1 MLQKTEVQ
9 LRANLALSPLPE
21 GNIIAKL
28 SQNSQTKEHKLV
40 YMLGALNKEKLQ
52 ATVKGED
59 VNKIIINAEN
69 EVLYGSVIILGNL
82 KY

>member
-1 MLQKTEVQ
+1 VLQKTEVQ
-9 LRANLALSPLPE
+9 LRANLQLSPLPE

-28 SQNSQTKEHKLV
+28 SQNSQTKEHKLI

-52 ATVKGED
+52 TTVKGED

-69 EVLYGSVIILGNL
+69 EVLYGSVRDFLWG
-82 KY
+82 

>member
-52 ATVKGED
+52 TTVKGED

-69 EVLYGSVIILGNL
+69 EVLYGSVIILERF
-82 KY
+82 

>member
-1 MLQKTEVQ
+1 VLQKTEVQ

-52 ATVKGED
+52 TTVKGED

-69 EVLYGSVIILGNL
+69 EVLYGSVIILERF
-82 KY
+82 